1 MSKEQIFTMNLMI
14 YLSDKQVIF
23 PYFHSE
29 NTLLMIS
36 EISFQEVEDGL
47 IKSNWLLNEF
57 RQR

>member
-1 MSKEQIFTMNLMI
+1 MSKEKIFTMNLMI
-14 YLSDKQVIF
+14 YVSDNQVIF
-23 PYFHSE
+23 TYFHSE

-36 EISFQEVEDGL
+36 EITFQKVEDGL

>member
-14 YLSDKQVIF
+14 YVSDKKVIF
-23 PYFHSE
+23 TYFHSE

-36 EISFQEVEDGL
+36 EITFQEVEDGL

>member
-1 MSKEQIFTMNLMI
+1 MNLMI

-36 EISFQEVEDGL
+36 EITFQEVEDGL